1 MTREDAIIRLVGDLK
16 KHHERALAKL
26 ETQFLLKSGYCDEL
40 ELENTREREHVEI
53 AAEWIAELL
62 KSRHVEMSPVEIIR
76 SIGRKRETRQ
86 AARKVAVGA

>member
-1 MTREDAIIRLVGDLK
+1 MTRYDAGHRLLDDIEK
-16 KHHERALAKL
+16 NHERALAKH
-26 ETQFLLKSGYCDEL
+26 ETQIRLKDGYCDEL

-76 SIGRKRETRQ
+76 SISRKREARQ
-86 AARKVAVGA
+86 AARKVAVT